1 MKHITI
7 TSTDRIA
14 LVSLRH
20 ALRMAHQSNGRMH
33 LTRPSFV
40 RNAAKVWL
48 GKVGVE
54 VTSRTRWAT
63 LHSAFESTFGAAL
76 DTLRRE
82 ESEGEQGVAV

>member
-1 MKHITI
+1 MTHITI

-20 ALRMAHQSNGRMH
+20 ALRMAHQSNGQMH
-33 LTRPSFV
+33 LTRPVLV

-48 GKVGVE
+48 GKVGME

-63 LHSAFESTFGAAL
+63 LHAAFESTFGAAL
-76 DTLRRE
+76 DELRR
-82 ESEGEQGVAV
+82 GEQGGEAG